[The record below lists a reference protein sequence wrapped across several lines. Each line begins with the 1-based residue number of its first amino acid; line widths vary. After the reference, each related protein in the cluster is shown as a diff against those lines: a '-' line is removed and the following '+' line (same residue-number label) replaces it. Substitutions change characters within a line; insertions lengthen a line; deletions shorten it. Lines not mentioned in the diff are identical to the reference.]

1 MVSLAPEAGRLLR
14 RVVVVGLLAIAMAC
28 FLMPYTPLYALTI
41 AVWNKERGDSAW
53 YFAVWVAV
61 DTSVVLA
68 AVVSAGDVAPV
79 VAPPA
84 RTAKQHSRYRS
95 ALALARRTRHRLRCL
110 RAKHASSFASRW
122 LLNPDPNPNPNPD
135 PNPNPNPDP
144 NPNPNPSPN
153 QVAARPVCARRAP
166 LDVRDARDG
175 SPPAGRTVR
184 LGAWLPA
191 FGAPRP
197 AVLAA
202 VAAEVGALRR
212 RLLPLDEP

>member
-95 ALALARRTRHRLRCL
+95 ALALARRTWHRLRCL
-110 RAKHASSFASRW
+110 RAKHASSFASRST
-122 LLNPDPNPNPNPD
+122 PT
-135 PNPNPNPDP
+135 
-144 NPNPNPSPN
+144 
-153 QVAARPVCARRAP
+153 VASGTTGGEAGAVGGWVGARPGARV
-166 LDVRDARDG
+166 LSLVLVLVVG
-175 SPPAGRTVR
+175 SRPC
-184 LGAWLPA
+184 AWLKL
-191 FGAPRP
+191 G
-197 AVLAA
+197 L
-202 VAAEVGALRR
+202 G
-212 RLLPLDEP
+212 